1 MVESMCNLT
10 LGRFSGHVAHRVE
23 WPEVVKIL

>member
-10 LGRFSGHVAHRVE
+10 LGRFSGHIAHRVE
-23 WPEVVKIL
+23 WPEDVKIP